1 MVLKDI
7 HDIICRLLF
16 PGRCPVCDRVMTPE
30 DAKKGVCDECRDILR
45 PIREPVCFKCGASL
59 KAGEDEYCRLC
70 RGRRH
75 YYDKG
80 RALYEY
86 SSVRRSIYRFKY
98 NGRTEYAYFFGRE
111 MARQLGPLIKSWGTQ
126 ALIPVPL
133 YPAKKRQR
141 GYNQAYELAKVIG
154 VALNIPV
161 EDKMVRRVVKTRPM
175 KLLNAKERQINLK
188 NAFNIIQDVVKSEV
202 VVIVDDIYTTGST
215 IDAMAKLL
223 KEAGV
228 KKVYYVTL
236 SIGSGD

>member
-1 MVLKDI
+1 MGLREI
-7 HDIICRLLF
+7 HDIICGLIF
-16 PGRCPVCDRVMTPE
+16 PGRCPVCDRVMASE
-30 DAKKGVCDECRDILR
+30 DAKKGICDGCRDILK
-45 PIREPVCFKCGASL
+45 PIKEPVCFKCGAAL
-59 KAGEDEYCRLC
+59 RADEDELCRLC
-70 RGRRH
+70 KGRRH
-75 YYDKG
+75 YFDKG

-98 NGRTEYAYFFGRE
+98 GGRTEYAHFFGRE
-111 MARQLGPLIKSWGTQ
+111 MARRLGPAVKSWGAQ

-175 KLLNAKERQINLK
+175 KLFNAKERQINLK
-188 NAFNIIQDVVKSEV
+188 NSFNITEDVVKSDV

-223 KEAGV
+223 KGAGV
-228 KKVYYVTL
+228 KKVYFITH